1 MKISSRETHMSDT
14 NNNNNNNR
22 AALHE
27 DDQVLLLFLFLSLT
41 LSVLLPCI
49 LAISPR
55 LLADGPILLSIILLL
70 VMGPAFHITIKEA
83 RFLLSGLLTT
93 SLYFCHVL
101 FSAASKITY
110 IV

>member
-1 MKISSRETHMSDT
+1 MKILSLRTLMSDT
-14 NNNNNNNR
+14 NRTVLN
-22 AALHE
+22 E
-27 DDQVLLLFLFLSLT
+27 DDQVLLLLLFLSLA

-55 LLADGPILLSIILLL
+55 LLVDGPILLSIILLL

-93 SLYFCHVL
+93 SLYFCNVL
-101 FSAASKITY
+101 FSAVSKITY